1 MPQALQEEWAGECVK
16 MELALLG
23 GPPVRQK
30 PLPDWPIFNRE
41 EEESLQEVLRSRT
54 WGGYSAQVKEFED
67 AFAHLHGVRHA
78 ISCCNGTVALE
89 VALRALEL
97 ECGEEVIVP
106 PITFVSTATAVMI
119 CHGVPVFADID
130 PATLNLSPAAVEAS
144 ITPRTRA
151 VIVVHFGG
159 HPADVDALTAIAER
173 HGLALIEDAAHAHGA
188 AWRGTPVGN
197 FGVAA
202 TFSFQAFKLMTAGEG
217 GAVLTNS
224 SAFAEKVWSYC
235 NLGRHTGAGWYEHFS
250 VGSNYRMTG
259 FQAAVLS
266 SQLKRLAE
274 QNRRR
279 AENVRYFREQMR
291 SFRGLTFAED
301 DGRVSQHTH
310 YIITLRYDPTVFAGL
325 PRDLFLRALCAEGIS
340 AQPTYPYPL
349 YRNPLFRKESIPP
362 CGCGKWSAR
371 QDYETLFLPESER
384 ICKEGLW
391 LEHYLF
397 LGTRQDIDD
406 VIAAFEKIQQQ
417 AGSLLQLQESLQESK
432 P

>member
-1 MPQALQEEWAGECVK
+1 

-30 PLPDWPIFNRE
+30 PLPDWPVFNRE
-41 EEESLQEVLRSRT
+41 EEELLQEVLRSRT
-54 WGGYSAQVKEFED
+54 WGGYSPQVKEFEA
-67 AFAHLHGVRHA
+67 AFARLHGVRHA

-89 VALRALEL
+89 AALRALGL

-130 PATLNLSPAAVEAS
+130 PTTLNLSPAAVEAS
-144 ITPRTRA
+144 ITPGTRA
-151 VIVVHFGG
+151 IIAVHFGG
-159 HPADVDALTAIAER
+159 HPADMDALTAIAER
-173 HGLALIEDAAHAHGA
+173 HGLVLIEDAAHAHGA

-197 FGVAA
+197 FGIAA

-235 NLGRHTGAGWYEHFS
+235 NLGRHKGAGWYEHFTL
-250 VGSNYRMTG
+250 GSNYRMTG
-259 FQAAVLS
+259 FQAGVLS
-266 SQLKRLAE
+266 AQLRRLPQ

-279 AENVRYFREQMR
+279 TENACYFRKQMR
-291 SFRGLTFAED
+291 GFHGLVLAED
-301 DGRVSQHTH
+301 DERVSEHPH
-310 YIITLRYDPTVFAGL
+310 YIITLRYDPAAFAGVS
-325 PRDLFLRALCAEGIS
+325 RDLFLRALRAEGIS

-349 YRNPLFRKESIPP
+349 YRNPLFRKESLPP
-362 CGCGKWSAR
+362 CACGKWSTR

-384 ICKEGLW
+384 ICQEGLW

-397 LGTRQDIDD
+397 LGVREDIDD
-406 VIAAFEKIQQQ
+406 ILAAFEKIQQR
-417 AGSLLQLQESLQESK
+417 AASLLQLQES

>member
-1 MPQALQEEWAGECVK
+1 
-16 MELALLG
+16 
-23 GPPVRQK
+23 
-30 PLPDWPIFNRE
+30 
-41 EEESLQEVLRSRT
+41 LRSRT
-54 WGGYSAQVKEFED
+54 WGGYSAEVKEFEE

-89 VALRALEL
+89 LALRALEL

-106 PITFVSTATAVMI
+106 PITFISTATAVMI

-144 ITPRTRA
+144 ITLRIRA
-151 VIVVHFGG
+151 VIAVHFGG
-159 HPADVDALTAIAER
+159 HPADMDALTAIAER

-188 AWRGTPVGN
+188 AWRGIPVGY

-202 TFSFQAFKLMTAGEG
+202 TFSFQAFKLVTAGEG

-235 NLGRHTGAGWYEHFS
+235 NLGRHKEAGWFQHFTL
-250 VGSNYRMTG
+250 GSNYRLTG

-266 SQLKRLAE
+266 VQLKRLPE
-274 QNRRR
+274 QNCRR
-279 AENVRYFREQMR
+279 AENVQYFRERMR
-291 SFRGLTFAED
+291 SLSGLAFAAD
-301 DGRVSQHTH
+301 DERVSRHTH
-310 YIITLRYDPTVFAGL
+310 YLVTLCYDPAAFAGV
-325 PRDLFLRALCAEGIS
+325 PRDLFLRALHAEGIP

-349 YRNPLFRKESIPP
+349 YRNPLFRRESLPP
-362 CGCGKWSAR
+362 CACGKWSAR

-391 LEHYLF
+391 LEHSAF

-406 VIAAFEKIQQQ
+406 VIAAFEKIQVR
-417 AGSLLQLQESLQESK
+417 AGSLLQLQECA
-432 P
+432 